1 MAKDPWW
8 CKKAIKS
15 VQAAKAR
22 SGSYAHLPSR
32 DNVSRCGLQN
42 PKSSKASGDTNSVQD
57 ICIPAIYVQVVTLD
71 LKLSIQ
77 KTTGAPP
84 IVLINLALAA
94 AALAAA
100 AVDTSTA
107 AATALASA
115 AVSVPAVAAPLAAA
129 LASAVVTV
137 AVTVTVVAV
146 IVVVVVAAAARYNI
160 FFLFF
165 WTFAAPV
172 VFINFALAAPA
183 FAAIYTSVVVVIAAA
198 IAAAIAVFLLQQQ
211 LLLPFLLRRT
221 VAAIAVVSA
230 AAVFDVSAVV
240 LLFQFSAVGK
250 LIAVGVAPGFS

>member
-137 AVTVTVVAV
+137 TVTVVAV
-146 IVVVVVAAAARYNI
+146 IVVVVAAARYST
-160 FFLFF
+160 FF

-198 IAAAIAVFLLQQQ
+198 IAAAIAVFLLLQQ